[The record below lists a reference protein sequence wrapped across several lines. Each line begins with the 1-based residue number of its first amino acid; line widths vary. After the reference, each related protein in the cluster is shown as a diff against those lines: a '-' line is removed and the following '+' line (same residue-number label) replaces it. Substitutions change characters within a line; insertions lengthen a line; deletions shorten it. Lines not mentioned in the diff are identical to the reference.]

1 MNNSKIFHTDF
12 QWPAASECELGAL
25 CELGAFAFLL
35 ALLAANLKSRAKL

>member
-12 QWPAASECELGAL
+12 QWRLQSVSLVLCASD
-25 CELGAFAFLL
+25 LGAFAFLL